1 MTYGKWR
8 AIPIASLALIVVT
21 ACNGATPPSAPDA
34 VPVQPGG
41 PNVPGTGA
49 TGSFVRTGYAV
60 TGTATLSIRND
71 TAQLDFS
78 ADFNIASTPGPFV
91 YLNTTS
97 NANQGTPLRIGAL
110 RSRTG
115 AQRYTFLVPPGVRY
129 TKVLIWCDPFNVGMA
144 EAMLP

>member
-1 MTYGKWR
+1 MTYGKRR
-8 AIPIASLALIVVT
+8 AVQIASLALIGVA
-21 ACNGATPPSAPDA
+21 ACAGGTPPTAPDA

-41 PNVPGTGA
+41 PIAPGTGV
-49 TGSFVRTGYAV
+49 TSSFVRTGYAV
-60 TGTATLSIRND
+60 TGRATLSIRND

-78 ADFNIASTPGPFV
+78 ADFSIASTPGPFV

-115 AQRYTFLVPPGVRY
+115 AQRYTFLVPQGVRY

-144 EAMLP
+144 EATLP